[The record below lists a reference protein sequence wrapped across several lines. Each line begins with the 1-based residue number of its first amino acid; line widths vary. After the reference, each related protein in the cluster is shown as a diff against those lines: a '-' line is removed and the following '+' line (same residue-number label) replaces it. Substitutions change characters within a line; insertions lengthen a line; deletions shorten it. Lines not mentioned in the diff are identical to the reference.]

1 MAGYSAET
9 EWQSRALCAQT
20 DPELFHP
27 KVGRPCREAR
37 SVCGACEVRGE
48 CLDYA
53 LAKPETDGVWGGL
66 TYRERRRLQAA
77 QRAEQRAA
85 A

>member
-1 MAGYSAET
+1 MRGYSAET

-27 KVGRPCREAR
+27 EIGRTCRNAR
-37 SVCGACEVRGE
+37 KVCGACEVQSE
-48 CLDYA
+48 CLAHA
-53 LAKPETDGVWGGL
+53 LAVPETDGVWGGL
-66 TYRERRRLQAA
+66 TYRERRRLQAD
-77 QRAEQRAA
+77 QRAA

>member
-1 MAGYSAET
+1 MGAGG
-9 EWQSRALCAQT
+9 WQESALCAQT

-27 KVGRPCREAR
+27 KQGHVCPEAR
-37 SVCGACEVRGE
+37 RVCGACEVRVE
-48 CLDYA
+48 CLAYA

-66 TYRERRRLQAA
+66 TYRERRRLQA
-77 QRAEQRAA
+77 EQRAA

>member
-9 EWQSRALCAQT
+9 EWQARALCAQT

-27 KVGRPCREAR
+27 KRGHPCRDAR
-37 SVCGACEVRGE
+37 RVCGACEVRVE
-48 CLDYA
+48 CLAYA
-53 LAKPETDGVWGGL
+53 LAVPETDGVWGGL
-66 TYRERRRLQAA
+66 TYRERRRLGK
-77 QRAEQRAA
+77 RREAA